1 MWPPKT
7 ILHPTDFSEN
17 SQHAFELAC
26 NMAESMGGKI
36 IVLHAFMPEVL
47 AMGDLPPVTND
58 MENEAEVRHKL
69 DLIRSSKPG
78 MKIESKM
85 GEGTAVEVIVNIAQ
99 SIKADLIVM
108 GTYGRSGFKRLFLG
122 SVADHVLRR
131 APCPV
136 LIVPLPKQSA
146 S

>member
-7 ILHPTDFSEN
+7 ILHASDFSEN

-26 NMAESMGGKI
+26 QMAKSNGGRI
-36 IVLHAFMPEVL
+36 IVLHAFMPEVI
-47 AMGDLPPVTND
+47 AAGDLPPITNG
-58 MENEAEVRHKL
+58 MENKDEARRKL
-69 DLIRSSKPG
+69 HLIQTSKADV
-78 MKIESKM
+78 KIEGKLV
-85 GEGTAVEVIVNIAQ
+85 EGTAVESIVSTAQ
-99 SIKADLIVM
+99 SIKADLIVL

-136 LIVPLPKQSA
+136 LIVPLPA
-146 S
+146 